1 VAEFN
6 EKQSMTSTM
15 KLYDFPN
22 APNPRRVRVVAAEK
36 GIELDYV
43 TVDMTKRE
51 HKSPEFM
58 QKNPS
63 GKIPVLELEDGTCIG
78 ESIAICRYLEALYPT
93 PNLFGETALEI
104 AQIEMAHR
112 QIELELMS
120 QIGTSWVNGP
130 IVAKMGLV
138 EPIEAAKQRSDS
150 LTNSYYR
157 RMNGELGQRDYI
169 AGDRYTM
176 ADITAAIAIDFA
188 SAMVGLK
195 PDSDLENLWAW
206 HQRVT
211 TRVGYARA

>member
-1 VAEFN
+1 
-6 EKQSMTSTM
+6 M

-51 HKSPEFM
+51 HKSAEFM

-63 GKIPVLELEDGTCIG
+63 GKIPVLELADGTCIS
-78 ESIAICRYLEALYPT
+78 ESIAICRYLESMHPT
-93 PNLFGETALEI
+93 PNLFGDGALEI

-130 IVAKMGLV
+130 IVAKMGLI
-138 EPIEAAKQRSDS
+138 EPIE
-150 LTNSYYR
+150 
-157 RMNGELGQRDYI
+157 
-169 AGDRYTM
+169 
-176 ADITAAIAIDFA
+176 
-188 SAMVGLK
+188 
-195 PDSDLENLWAW
+195 
-206 HQRVT
+206 
-211 TRVGYARA
+211 

>member
-1 VAEFN
+1 
-6 EKQSMTSTM
+6 MTVTM

-93 PNLFGETALEI
+93 PNLFGETTLEI

>member
-1 VAEFN
+1 
-6 EKQSMTSTM
+6 MTVTM

-195 PDSDLENLWAW
+195 PDPDLENLWAW

>member
-1 VAEFN
+1 
-6 EKQSMTSTM
+6 MTVTM

-211 TRVGYARA
+211 TRAGYARA

>member
-1 VAEFN
+1 VTEFN
-6 EKQSMTSTM
+6 EKKSMTVTM

>member
-1 VAEFN
+1 MSG
-6 EKQSMTSTM
+6 KM

-36 GIELDYV
+36 YIELDYV

-51 HKSPEFM
+51 HKTPEFM

-63 GKIPVLELEDGTCIG
+63 GKIPVLELDDGTCIG
-78 ESIAICRYLEALYPT
+78 ESIAICRYLESLYPA
-93 PNLFGETALEI
+93 PNLFGENAREI
-104 AQIEMAHR
+104 AQVEMVHR

-138 EPIEAAKQRSDS
+138 EPIEAAKQRSDG
-150 LTNSYYR
+150 LTHAYYR
-157 RMNGELGQRDYI
+157 RMNDELAQHDYL

-176 ADITAAIAIDFA
+176 VDITAAIAVDFA
-188 SAMVGLK
+188 GALVGLK
-195 PDSDLENLWAW
+195 PDAALASLWAW
-206 HQRVT
+206 HERVT
-211 TRVGYARA
+211 SRTGFVA

>member
-1 VAEFN
+1 
-6 EKQSMTSTM
+6 MTGTM

-22 APNPRRVRVVAAEK
+22 APNPRRVRVAAAEK

-51 HKSPEFM
+51 HKSSEFM

>member
-1 VAEFN
+1 
-6 EKQSMTSTM
+6 MTVTM

-63 GKIPVLELEDGTCIG
+63 GKIPVLELEDGSCIG

-150 LTNSYYR
+150 LTNSYYW

>member
-1 VAEFN
+1 
-6 EKQSMTSTM
+6 M

>member
-1 VAEFN
+1 
-6 EKQSMTSTM
+6 MTSKM

-36 GIELDYV
+36 AIELDYV

-51 HKSPEFM
+51 HKTPEFM

-78 ESIAICRYLEALYPT
+78 ESIAICRYLESLYPT
-93 PNLFGETALEI
+93 PNLFGENARETAL
-104 AQIEMAHR
+104 IEMVHR

-138 EPIEAAKQRSDS
+138 EPIEAAKQRSDG
-150 LTNSYYR
+150 LTSAYYR
-157 RMNGELGQRDYI
+157 RMNDELAERDYL
-169 AGDRYTM
+169 AVDRYTM
-176 ADITAAIAIDFA
+176 
-188 SAMVGLK
+188 V
-195 PDSDLENLWAW
+195 
-206 HQRVT
+206 
-211 TRVGYARA
+211 

>member
-1 VAEFN
+1 
-6 EKQSMTSTM
+6 MTVTM